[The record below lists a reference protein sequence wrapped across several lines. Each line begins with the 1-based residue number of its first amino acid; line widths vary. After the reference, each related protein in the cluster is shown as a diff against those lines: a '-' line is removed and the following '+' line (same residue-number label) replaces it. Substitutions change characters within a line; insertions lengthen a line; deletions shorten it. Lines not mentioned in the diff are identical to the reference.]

1 MFYKA
6 VLLVLE
12 GKPEKK
18 EKHLPMLTEKE
29 LKVFI
34 DMRIDQ
40 LWEEGA
46 KADID
51 LKPALRDYY
60 NRHMI
65 DANAPRH
72 TFGQGEC
79 TYCGHCKPCPV
90 KIDIAMVNKYYDL
103 AVMQPD
109 VPAAVKEHYLALEY
123 RADACIGCHSCE
135 SRCPFGV
142 KIAERM
148 EKTAELFQ

>member
-60 NRHMI
+60 NRHMT
-65 DANAPRH
+65 DG
-72 TFGQGEC
+72 TF
-79 TYCGHCKPCPV
+79 
-90 KIDIAMVNKYYDL
+90 ISWL
-103 AVMQPD
+103 AVERSKLQ
-109 VPAAVKEHYLALEY
+109 HQIWGYC
-123 RADACIGCHSCE
+123 CI
-135 SRCPFGV
+135 R
-142 KIAERM
+142 ILDLRRM
-148 EKTAELFQ
+148 EILCSISYRYKEVQDCCRAGDNRKIPMRMRNDCCHIKG